1 MRAAAWSD
9 TGSDTPPG
17 AWVVRDETLGA
28 FVVSGYDEAARV
40 LREPGWSSDPRRI
53 AGRSLAVPPG
63 VLLFLDPPDHTR
75 LRRLLSPAFTPRA
88 VGRLRPRVAA
98 IVDTVLSGLFADADE
113 ADLMAE
119 AAYLVP
125 LAVIAELLDVGAE
138 GARVFREH
146 TPGLVR
152 MLEAVPTAEDVERG
166 AEASQEVMM
175 FLLPLLVERRRAP
188 GGDFVGALAATDG
201 LSLEELLATCVL
213 LLAAGHETTANLIGN
228 GASALLRDRA
238 QIERL
243 HADPARA
250 VEELLR
256 AEPPVRLAGRVA
268 LTDHELG
275 GVRVPAGSRVVVR
288 IDAANRDPRRFAD
301 PGRLDLSREPLP
313 HLAFGG
319 GHHYCLGAA
328 LARLEAAETLTRLF
342 GRFPDLAPAAPEPRR
357 RTSTTFNGWATLP
370 VRARRSSA

>member
-1 MRAAAWSD
+1 MRAATWSE
-9 TGSDTPPG
+9 TR
-17 AWVVRDETLGA
+17 VVRDETLDA
-28 FVVSGYDEAARV
+28 FMVSGFDEAARV

-53 AGRSLAVPPG
+53 AGMDFGVPPG
-63 VLLFLDPPDHTR
+63 VLLFMDPPDHTR

-88 VGRLRPRVAA
+88 IGRLRPRVAA
-98 IVDTVLSGLFADADE
+98 IAGAVLDGLFAEDDQV
-113 ADLMAE
+113 DLMTEVAH
-119 AAYLVP
+119 LVP

-138 GARVFREH
+138 GARVFREQ

-152 MLEAVPTAEDVERG
+152 MLETVPTAEDLESG
-166 AEASQEVMM
+166 AAASDEITM
-175 FLLPLLVERRRAP
+175 FLLPLLLERRRDP
-188 GGDFVGALAATDG
+188 GDDFISALARSGELT
-201 LSLEELLATCVL
+201 LEELLATCVL

-228 GASALLRDRA
+228 GTRALLDDRA
-238 QIERL
+238 QIAHL

-268 LTDHELG
+268 LTDHDLG
-275 GVRVPAGSRVVVR
+275 GTRVPAGSRVIVR
-288 IDAANRDPRRFAD
+288 LDAVNRDPRRFDD
-301 PGRLDLSREPLP
+301 PDRLDLSREPRP

-342 GRFPDLAPAAPEPRR
+342 TRFPDLALGDPEPRR
-357 RTSTTFNGWATLP
+357 RTSSTFHGFSELM
-370 VRARRSSA
+370 VRQR